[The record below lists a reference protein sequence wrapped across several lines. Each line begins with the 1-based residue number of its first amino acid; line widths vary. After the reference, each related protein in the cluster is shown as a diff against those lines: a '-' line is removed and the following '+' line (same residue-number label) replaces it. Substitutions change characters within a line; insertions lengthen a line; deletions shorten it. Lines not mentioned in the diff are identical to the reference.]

1 MLYLYKYLLLKNK
14 LSSFIEQFKAIYNQK
29 DIPENLRFLALQSCY
44 TANFLLQELNSL
56 AYPKNC
62 NADTMSNTYTMI
74 DVGTGLGIIPLIL
87 NSQKIYYN
95 YICVDID
102 NNSLKIAKQLF
113 EEKHFSLV
121 CADVYAMPF
130 KDPIADILFARYVL
144 QHINRIDLFLL
155 ELKKIMKTNSK
166 IVIIDI
172 EDDLNIFYP
181 ELPPETT
188 KVFESYEKFQKQ
200 CGGDRSISKKLSYF
214 LSKSGF
220 RNVEIKPF
228 TSTFFASKED
238 YPDYFKQIKNSFL
251 LLSSELELIKDKL
264 FKNKLISPTDF
275 HKGLNSYLNYLN
287 YSDSIF
293 MSKTEFLITAMK

>member
-1 MLYLYKYLLLKNK
+1 M
-14 LSSFIEQFKAIYNQK
+14 SSFIEQFRAIYNQK

-44 TANFLLQELNSL
+44 TANFLLQELNCI

-62 NADTMSNTYTMI
+62 NADTVPNTMI

-87 NSQKIYYN
+87 NSQKKYYN

-102 NNSLKIAKQLF
+102 NNGLKIAKQLF
-113 EEKHFSLV
+113 EGKHFSLV

-130 KDPIADILFARYVL
+130 KDSISDILFARYVL
-144 QHINRIDLFLL
+144 QHVNRIDLFLL

-172 EDDLNIFYP
+172 EDDLNVFYP
-181 ELPPETT
+181 ELPPETK

-200 CGGDRSISKKLSYF
+200 CGGDRNISKKLSYF
-214 LSKSGF
+214 LFKTGF
-220 RNVEIKPF
+220 KNVEIKPF

-251 LLSSELELIKDKL
+251 LLSSELELIKNEL
-264 FKNKLISPTDF
+264 FKNKFISPTDF

-287 YSDSIF
+287 CSDSIF
-293 MSKTEFLITAMK
+293 MSKTEFIITAMK